1 MNAKKKAPVRGRT
14 DTARVD
20 PVKDY
25 KQHIMKA
32 DLKKLASKLR
42 LFGYGSVEELPTLPL
57 ICRLKKQGPII
68 LHPKHKFDPHIGE
81 IREFVRPITPD
92 SLHTLKALVGVPNEV
107 ALKEQRRVQTGA
119 YMRKVQIQDLPV
131 ESKLRFRSLDFQ
143 ARTAVTDMAH
153 NLLHGYADDDRIKR
167 QPYKAVVDY
176 MLERAKD
183 LPTFTAKELIVCPGE
198 TIFFDGFAAM
208 FFVNVIVYGNGQI
221 KVSNN
226 AKLHAYQIK
235 HVPV

>member
-14 DTARVD
+14 DIVKVD

-32 DLKKLASKLR
+32 DLKKLAGKLR
-42 LFGYGSVEELPTLPL
+42 LFGYSSVEELPTLPL
-57 ICRLKKQGPII
+57 ICRLKKAGPII

-81 IREFVRPITPD
+81 IRKFVRSITPD

-107 ALKEQRRVQTGA
+107 ALKEQRRLQTGT
-119 YMRKVQIQDLPV
+119 YIRKVQMQDLPV
-131 ESKLRFRSLDFQ
+131 ESKLRFKALDLQ

-153 NLLHGYADDDRIKR
+153 NLLHGYAEDDRIKR
-167 QPYKAVVDY
+167 QPYKSVVDY

-183 LPTFTAKELIVCPGE
+183 LPTFTANELIVCPGE

-208 FFVNVIVYGNGQI
+208 FFVNVIVYGDGQI